1 MHFADGF
8 GRSRNSATD
17 QGACRHRDELHAHG
31 PSEEVAQV
39 QGCDRQGAT
48 ALAPLGQDGASCFA
62 FVYEPQK
69 RVS

>member
-1 MHFADGF
+1 MRFADGF

-39 QGCDRQGAT
+39 QGCDRQGAPEYGHHQVKM
-48 ALAPLGQDGASCFA
+48 APAVLLLCMSRKS
-62 FVYEPQK
+62 E
-69 RVS
+69 

>member
-1 MHFADGF
+1 MRFADGF

-17 QGACRHRDELHAHG
+17 QGACHQWDELNAHG
-31 PSEEVAQV
+31 PSEEVSQV
-39 QGCDRQGAT
+39 QGCDRQGVT
-48 ALAPLGQDGASCFA
+48 AWAPSGPDGASCFA